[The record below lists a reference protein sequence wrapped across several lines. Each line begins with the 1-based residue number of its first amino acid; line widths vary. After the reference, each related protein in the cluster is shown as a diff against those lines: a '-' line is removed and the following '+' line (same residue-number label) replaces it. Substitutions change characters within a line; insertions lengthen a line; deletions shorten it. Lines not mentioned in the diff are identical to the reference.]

1 MLEVL
6 KMQANQQ
13 RALLSSLENGQPL
26 SVLKMQQM
34 EFEKLRKEHTVRLTL
49 PSLLPSLTTRTPAPP
64 LSSSDCLP

>member
-26 SVLKMQQM
+26 SILKMQQL
-34 EFEKLRKEHTVRLTL
+34 EFEKLRKEHAVSHYTTTSLLTL
-49 PSLLPSLTTRTPAPP
+49 PSVRVP
-64 LSSSDCLP
+64 

>member
-26 SVLKMQQM
+26 SILKMQQL
-34 EFEKLRKEHTVRLTL
+34 EFEKLRKEHAV
-49 PSLLPSLTTRTPAPP
+49 
-64 LSSSDCLP
+64 